1 MGIGTLRRRYKRAA
15 PEQEQADTSPAE
27 DPAGEAPSGDGDAE
41 QDAPEADS
49 PQDEPQQGQ
58 ERPEEPEAGQEPTDV
73 PADADGPA
81 ERPAGN
87 ASRDEWAAYAATLG
101 LEQEQID
108 GASRDELR
116 ELTAADG

>member
-1 MGIGTLRRRYKRAA
+1 MGIGTLRRRHRRAG
-15 PEQEQADTSPAE
+15 QADTSPAV
-27 DPAGEAPSGDGDAE
+27 DTAGEAPSG
-41 QDAPEADS
+41 DAPEADS

-58 ERPEEPEAGQEPTDV
+58 EQPQEPEVGQEP
-73 PADADGPA
+73 ADAPEAADGPA

-101 LEQEQID
+101 LEQELID